1 MRIKKELLFGLMS
14 SPIAGESQSR
24 LAGLSG
30 KIKNFREATLIL
42 IILIIGTVMSFLSPY
57 FLTWGNMRAVMLS
70 FSTEGIVAVGMTML
84 LIVGGF
90 DLSVGAVMCF
100 AMVVAGKLFLLGMN
114 PWLAALLGIATCSVI
129 GMIMGFFV
137 TRVGLS
143 HFITT
148 LAFLGIARGACFI
161 VTKGTPLSLYSLP
174 KSFKFIGQGNV
185 YGVPFVILIFVV
197 VVIIADYILRKTT
210 IFRKVYYVG
219 SNEKAAIYS
228 GIDAKKVK
236 FWVTVACSTLTGL
249 AGIIFMSKFGSAPP
263 TFGVGVELNVI
274 AAAVIGGAS
283 LNGGEGTV
291 YGAVLG
297 IALLSVVSSSLIL
310 LNVSSYWQ
318 EAIKGVI
325 LLSAVTMD
333 HYLNVKRA

>member
-1 MRIKKELLFGLMS
+1 MRHHLSLSLFLERTMATALRFPS
-14 SPIAGESQSR
+14 
-24 LAGLSG
+24 LS
-30 KIKNFREATLIL
+30 F
-42 IILIIGTVMSFLSPY
+42 IILIICTVMSFLSPY
-57 FLTWGNMRAVMLS
+57 FMTWGNMRAVMLS

-137 TRVGLS
+137 TRVGLT

-161 VTKGTPLSLYSLP
+161 VTKGTPLSLYTLP

-185 YGVPFVILIFVV
+185 YGVPFVIVIFVV
-197 VVIIADYILRKTT
+197 VVIIADFILRKTT
-210 IFRKVYYVG
+210 VFRKVYYVG

-228 GIDAKKVK
+228 GIDAKKIK
-236 FWVTVACSTLTGL
+236 FGVTVTCSTLTGL

-333 HYLNVKRA
+333 HYLNVKRV